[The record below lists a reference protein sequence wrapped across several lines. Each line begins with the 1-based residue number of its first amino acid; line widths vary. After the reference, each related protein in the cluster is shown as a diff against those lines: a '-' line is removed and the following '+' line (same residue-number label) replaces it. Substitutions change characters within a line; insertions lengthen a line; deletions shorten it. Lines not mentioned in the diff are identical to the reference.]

1 MKPKISIILPNYNNE
16 KYLKEAIES
25 VLKQTYTNFE
35 LIIVDDAS
43 TDGSLEII
51 RAFNDKR
58 IKVITS
64 EVNRHV
70 AYASNL
76 GIQYASGEYIA
87 KIDSDDIWENQKLEK
102 QIEFMENH
110 KEYGGCFTRVNII
123 DGKSED
129 ANIKYKVIFEL
140 FEKAK
145 NQSQKD
151 WLRFFLS
158 EGNCL
163 CNSSSLIRKSIF
175 EKIDGFFNLA
185 YVGAEDYELW
195 VRMVIRYPIY
205 VLDERLVRY
214 RWEEDSENKISGL
227 TKERVYA
234 AINLQMMLKSYIFDY
249 MTDEEFVE
257 YFKEDFVNESS
268 NTAQELECEKAQYLL
283 KCTGDE
289 VNFLG
294 LQRFDHILRNPVMLD
309 ILEKNMN
316 FTLPGFYKN
325 LRVRNF
331 GIPKEVEEKEAYI
344 KRLEKEI
351 MNSRNSIH
359 NLETQIEEK
368 EEYTKRLEKEIMN
381 SRNSIHNLEMQIE
394 MKNNEMA
401 EFENK
406 WKALIDSYESS
417 NSWKITKPLRD
428 AGLFIKKK
436 PKK

>member
-1 MKPKISIILPNYNNE
+1 MNPKISIILPNYNNE

-25 VLKQTYTNFE
+25 VLYQTYTNFE

-76 GIQYASGEYIA
+76 GIKYASGEYIA

-110 KEYGGCFTRVNII
+110 KEYGGCFTRANII

-129 ANIKYKVIFEL
+129 ANIKYKVIFDL

-145 NQSQKD
+145 NQSQKE

-249 MTDEEFVE
+249 MTNEEFVE

-268 NTAQELECEKAQYLL
+268 NTAQELECEKAQCLL

-294 LQRFDHILRNPVMLD
+294 LQRFDHILKNPEMLD

-316 FTLPGFYKN
+316 FTLPDFYKN
-325 LRVRNF
+325 LKVRNF

-344 KRLEKEI
+344 KRLEEEI
-351 MNSRNSIH
+351 MNSIS
-359 NLETQIEEK
+359 T
-368 EEYTKRLEKEIMN
+368 
-381 SRNSIHNLEMQIE
+381 IHNLEMQIE
-394 MKNNEMA
+394 MQKREMA
-401 EFENK
+401 ESENK

-428 AGLFIKKK
+428 AGSFIKKK
-436 PKK
+436 SKK

>member
-25 VLKQTYTNFE
+25 VLKQTYINFE

-359 NLETQIEEK
+359 NLE
-368 EEYTKRLEKEIMN
+368 
-381 SRNSIHNLEMQIE
+381 MQIE

-401 EFENK
+401 ESENK

-428 AGLFIKKK
+428 AGMFIKKK

>member
-1 MKPKISIILPNYNNE
+1 MNPKISIILPNYNNE

-25 VLKQTYTNFE
+25 VLYQTYTNFE

-76 GIQYASGEYIA
+76 GIKYASGEYIA

-110 KEYGGCFTRVNII
+110 KEYGGCFTRANII

-129 ANIKYKVIFEL
+129 ANIKYKVIFDL

-145 NQSQKD
+145 NQSQKE

-163 CNSSSLIRKSIF
+163 CNSSSLIRKCIF

-249 MTDEEFVE
+249 MTNEEFVE
-257 YFKEDFVNESS
+257 YFKEDFVN
-268 NTAQELECEKAQYLL
+268 
-283 KCTGDE
+283 
-289 VNFLG
+289 
-294 LQRFDHILRNPVMLD
+294 
-309 ILEKNMN
+309 
-316 FTLPGFYKN
+316 
-325 LRVRNF
+325 
-331 GIPKEVEEKEAYI
+331 
-344 KRLEKEI
+344 
-351 MNSRNSIH
+351 
-359 NLETQIEEK
+359 
-368 EEYTKRLEKEIMN
+368 
-381 SRNSIHNLEMQIE
+381 
-394 MKNNEMA
+394 
-401 EFENK
+401 
-406 WKALIDSYESS
+406 
-417 NSWKITKPLRD
+417 
-428 AGLFIKKK
+428 
-436 PKK
+436 

>member
-257 YFKEDFVNESS
+257 YFKEDFANESS

-359 NLETQIEEK
+359 NLEMQIEEK

-401 EFENK
+401 ESENK

>member
-1 MKPKISIILPNYNNE
+1 MNPKISIILPNYNNE

-25 VLKQTYTNFE
+25 VLYQTYTNFE

-76 GIQYASGEYIA
+76 GIKYASGEYIA

-110 KEYGGCFTRVNII
+110 KEYGGCFTRANII

-129 ANIKYKVIFEL
+129 ANIKYKVIFDL

-145 NQSQKD
+145 NQSQKE

-163 CNSSSLIRKSIF
+163 CNSSSLIRKCIF

-249 MTDEEFVE
+249 MTNEEFVE
-257 YFKEDFVNESS
+257 YFKEDFVNERSY
-268 NTAQELECEKAQYLL
+268 TAQELECEKAQCLL

-294 LQRFDHILRNPVMLD
+294 LQRFDHILKNPEMLD

-316 FTLPGFYKN
+316 FTLPDFYKN
-325 LRVRNF
+325 LKVRNF
-331 GIPKEVEEKEAYI
+331 GIPKEVEEKEADI
-344 KRLEKEI
+344 KRLEEEI
-351 MNSRNSIH
+351 MNSIS
-359 NLETQIEEK
+359 T
-368 EEYTKRLEKEIMN
+368 
-381 SRNSIHNLEMQIE
+381 IHNLEMQIE
-394 MKNNEMA
+394 MQKREMA
-401 EFENK
+401 ESENK

-428 AGLFIKKK
+428 AGSFIKKK
-436 PKK
+436 SKK

>member
-268 NTAQELECEKAQYLL
+268 NTAQELECEKAQCLL

-309 ILEKNMN
+309 ILEKDMN

-401 EFENK
+401 ESENK